1 MKNLRRFA
9 LCVVLS
15 LTSTGYGA
23 SAAHSFLRYVYGAD
37 GIDLP
42 KIAWPH
48 DDIWMLRGAK
58 NPAGLTQL
66 ESEKLPHGS
75 NEVLWKNIQN
85 GLCMVEVRE
94 GKVDPAFMLEQ
105 VYTLHRQLILQF
117 IFGSLSQDAETLG
130 RVTTNPNNVAFGGTK
145 AAARGDMDVYADV
158 ISLIPILRVTT
169 PTADKASQSVAYRV
183 PLGKE
188 GFTVTLVKNGSNW
201 LIRTD
206 TKTEVP
212 LAFFFQ

>member
-1 MKNLRRFA
+1 MTSLRRLVICVA
-9 LCVVLS
+9 LGVAS
-15 LTSTGYGA
+15 ASYGA
-23 SAAHSFLRYVYGAD
+23 SAANSFLRYIYGAD
-37 GIDLP
+37 GIDL
-42 KIAWPH
+42 KTICWPN

-58 NPAGLTQL
+58 SPAGLAQL
-66 ESEKLPHGS
+66 ESAKIPHGS
-75 NEVLWKNIQN
+75 NEVLWENIQN
-85 GLCMVEVRE
+85 GLCMVEIRE

-117 IFGSLSQDAETLG
+117 IFGSLSQDAETLS
-130 RVTTNPNNVAFGGTK
+130 RVTTNPNNVAFGGLK
-145 AAARGDMDVYADV
+145 AAAQGDMDVYADM
-158 ISLIPILRVTT
+158 ISLIPILRVN
-169 PTADKASQSVAYRV
+169 PPAADKASKSVSYRV

-188 GFTVTLVKNGSNW
+188 GFTVTLVKTGSKW